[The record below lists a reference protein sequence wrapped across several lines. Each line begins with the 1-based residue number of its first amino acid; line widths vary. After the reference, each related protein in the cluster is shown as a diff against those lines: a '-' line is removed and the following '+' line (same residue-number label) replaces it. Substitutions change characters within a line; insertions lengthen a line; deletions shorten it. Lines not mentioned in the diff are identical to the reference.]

1 MKNVIIRST
10 FFPASACRQE
20 GGASSRLARDPGV
33 KVGIGQVLQRF
44 LKLGLML
51 SLLLLFPLG
60 TPVLAHVDD
69 SKQQTEIGIK
79 ENLGL
84 LIPLELT
91 FYDENGKPV
100 RLKELIK
107 TSVILAPVYYNCPNV
122 CNFLLQNI
130 AGALGKL
137 PAEPGKEY
145 VVLAFSFDETEE
157 SPLAAE
163 RKKIYL
169 QMIGKPFPA
178 EAWRFLTGEKESILK
193 LTEAIGFQ
201 FQRVDND
208 FQHPVILIVLSHEGK
223 IIRYLYG
230 TDILPFDLK
239 MALLEAS
246 EGRVGP
252 TISKVMQ
259 FCFSFDPKGRRYV
272 FNTLKVTGIA
282 TIAFALLFA
291 LFLVVK
297 GKRPRDERG

>member
-1 MKNVIIRST
+1 MLQG
-10 FFPASACRQE
+10 FL
-20 GGASSRLARDPGV
+20 RLCL
-33 KVGIGQVLQRF
+33 I
-44 LKLGLML
+44 L
-51 SLLLLFPLG
+51 SLLLLFPVG
-60 TPVLAHVDD
+60 TPVLAHVDY

-84 LIPLELT
+84 FIPLELI
-91 FYDENGKPV
+91 FYDENGSPV
-100 RLKELIK
+100 SLKQLIR
-107 TSVILAPVYYNCPNV
+107 TPVMLAPVYYNCPNV

-130 AGALGKL
+130 AGVLGKL

-145 VVLAFSFDETEE
+145 VILAFSFDETEKP
-157 SPLAAE
+157 PLAAE

-178 EAWRFLTGEKESILK
+178 EAWRFLTGEKENILK
-193 LTEAIGFQ
+193 LTEAVGFQ
-201 FQRVDND
+201 FQRTDKD
-208 FQHPVILIVLSHEGK
+208 FQHPVALIVLSQEGK

-259 FCFSFDPKGRRYV
+259 FCFSYDPKGRRYV

-282 TIAFALLFA
+282 TLAFALLFA
-291 LFLVVK
+291 LFLMGK
-297 GKRPRDERG
+297 SKRPRNEAPRAQRGASRQ